1 MSDKTLL
8 TLTLQKDI
16 DHDNWDEYVQKRDEL
31 IILLEDMGFNVDIED
46 EDSGIDFYDFDDDE
60 KLGDDD

>member
-16 DHDNWDEYVQKRDEL
+16 DHENWDEYVQKRDEL
-31 IILLEDMGFNVDIED
+31 IILLEDMGFNVEVES
-46 EDSGIDFYDFDDDE
+46 EDSGTDFYDFEDDE
-60 KLGDDD
+60 NFEDDE

>member
-16 DHDNWDEYVQKRDEL
+16 DHETWDEYVQKRDEL

-46 EDSGIDFYDFDDDE
+46 EDSGIDFYDFDDE
-60 KLGDDD
+60 KLEDDD

>member
-16 DHDNWDEYVQKRDEL
+16 DHDNWDEYMQKRDEL
-31 IILLEDMGFNVDIED
+31 IILLEDMGFNVDVESEDNGIE
-46 EDSGIDFYDFDDDE
+46 FYDFDEDE
-60 KLGDDD
+60 KFDEDD